1 MARGK
6 RSDRTGSSGSRPKA
20 ADSGVPGNYETVE
33 FEELPDSTVPAEAQH
48 SAAGGG
54 TAGDT
59 ERTDAMAE
67 PVDPREPEVEVAATS
82 EPAVAPPPPKRGGG
96 FWAGLLGGL
105 LGGAAVVGG
114 GGWYAFEHGPLKPA
128 LARLD
133 STEAAGR
140 EAANALA
147 ALGGKLDRQ
156 GADLTGKLD
165 QQGADLSGVKATL
178 QQADSAIASLGDGLA
193 AANKA
198 DEDLGTKVQQAD
210 STFRAASEQVIGRL
224 EAVNAK
230 LVEVEQNQPAD
241 VVDKKTVEDIAG
253 KQAAIEQG
261 QKDVSGALARAEQMV
276 SQSLEAGN
284 KQAAALQTMI
294 EGTHSR
300 MEEIAAQQRELL
312 AMRAELDRQAK
323 TIQEQATAL
332 GGATAQLQALRG
344 ELQDKVQSARSE
356 LQQQLVDTSSRLTTE
371 GAARERSVG
380 LSLATN
386 SLDAALQTGQP
397 FEPTINTLRQLAKG
411 DEVVRG
417 VADTLE
423 PMAATGIPT
432 VSSLAQKADAVEQSL
447 VAAPA
452 SAPSDWLERTRENL
466 SDLVD
471 FHPADQ
477 ESVPGENAVG
487 TAKQALLL
495 QDLPGAV
502 AALKPLAE
510 QGNEPARAWVAAAE
524 QRLSAAAAI
533 ETLRQHLKTTL
544 ARQG

>member
-1 MARGK
+1 M
-6 RSDRTGSSGSRPKA
+6 
-20 ADSGVPGNYETVE
+20 
-33 FEELPDSTVPAEAQH
+33 
-48 SAAGGG
+48 
-54 TAGDT
+54 
-59 ERTDAMAE
+59 
-67 PVDPREPEVEVAATS
+67 
-82 EPAVAPPPPKRGGG
+82 
-96 FWAGLLGGL
+96 
-105 LGGAAVVGG
+105 
-114 GGWYAFEHGPLKPA
+114 
-128 LARLD
+128 
-133 STEAAGR
+133 
-140 EAANALA
+140 
-147 ALGGKLDRQ
+147 
-156 GADLTGKLD
+156 
-165 QQGADLSGVKATL
+165 
-178 QQADSAIASLGDGLA
+178 
-193 AANKA
+193 
-198 DEDLGTKVQQAD
+198 
-210 STFRAASEQVIGRL
+210 
-224 EAVNAK
+224 NAK

-423 PMAATGIPT
+423 PMAAT
-432 VSSLAQKADAVEQSL
+432 LN
-447 VAAPA
+447 VA
-452 SAPSDWLERTRENL
+452 
-466 SDLVD
+466 
-471 FHPADQ
+471 
-477 ESVPGENAVG
+477 
-487 TAKQALLL
+487 
-495 QDLPGAV
+495 
-502 AALKPLAE
+502 
-510 QGNEPARAWVAAAE
+510 
-524 QRLSAAAAI
+524 
-533 ETLRQHLKTTL
+533 
-544 ARQG
+544 